1 VSNPLAFDSTGSV
14 WTLAANLELFRTT
27 PSAAASKVTTLEGA
41 VTGPIILANDVV
53 VTSSPNQLLQATKAS
68 GTAPWEKSA
77 VLNGVPAMPL
87 ALGNGTM
94 VVPTSTGRLCLV
106 DTQNGAALW
115 SFKLSETGQPL
126 QPANLWTEPG
136 AKTSTAYVSGADGKL
151 YAVIVDGALDTAA
164 PWPKAYHDPQN
175 TSNAGYVP

>member
-1 VSNPLAFDSTGSV
+1 VGPVVLADGTIISGSP
-14 WTLAANLELFRTT
+14 A
-27 PSAAASKVTTLEGA
+27 GY
-41 VTGPIILANDVV
+41 
-53 VTSSPNQLLQATKAS
+53 LQATNLLGSPPWPRSAALNGTPTIPLVLGS
-68 GTAPWEKSA
+68 GT
-77 VLNGVPAMPL
+77 LL
-87 ALGNGTM
+87 A
-94 VVPTSTGRLCLV
+94 PTSTGRLYALNLQ
-106 DTQNGAALW
+106 TGEALW